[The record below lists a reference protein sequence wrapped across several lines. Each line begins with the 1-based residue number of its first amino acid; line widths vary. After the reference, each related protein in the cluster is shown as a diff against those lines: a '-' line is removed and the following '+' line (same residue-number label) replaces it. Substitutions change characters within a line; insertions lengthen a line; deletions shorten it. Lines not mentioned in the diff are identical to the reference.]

1 MTREEA
7 WNLANHWVA
16 AWNSHDLDSIMMHY
30 EDAIELIS
38 PVAAQ
43 LLGTSDGK
51 IVGKTNVESILS
63 ARVGSLPGTSL
74 SS

>member
-30 EDAIELIS
+30 EDAAELIS

-43 LLGTSDGK
+43 LLGTSDGQNRRK
-51 IVGKTNVESILS
+51 DELESLLS
-63 ARVGSLPGTSL
+63 AWAGSLPGTSL
-74 SS
+74 SP